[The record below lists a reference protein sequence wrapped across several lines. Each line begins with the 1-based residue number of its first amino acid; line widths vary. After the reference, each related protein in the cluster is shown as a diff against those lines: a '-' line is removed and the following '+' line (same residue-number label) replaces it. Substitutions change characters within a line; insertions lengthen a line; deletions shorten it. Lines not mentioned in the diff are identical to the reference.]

1 LPGSSG
7 SKHLG
12 PFSLSH
18 AADETAKLIRAH
30 AKNRK
35 CHVVGFSG
43 GGYVGVT
50 LAHKYPELV
59 QSLFISGVYDLKCWG
74 RILYLAPYSSVM
86 QSWLP
91 ASLVSFVYAKMGSQ
105 NPPGLHEDAKANT
118 SNLKIQKTAWNSLK
132 EFDDGYPLIM
142 RALVVAGGNQDDLSG
157 TQRLSDMFRTGNE
170 ESRAVVLNG
179 AMHMWCMQRPE
190 LFADAVKSWIEER
203 PLPAE
208 FELLTGRDTSK
219 VLNG

>member
-1 LPGSSG
+1 
-7 SKHLG
+7 
-12 PFSLSH
+12 
-18 AADETAKLIRAH
+18 
-30 AKNRK
+30 
-35 CHVVGFSG
+35 
-43 GGYVGVT
+43 
-50 LAHKYPELV
+50 
-59 QSLFISGVYDLKCWG
+59 
-74 RILYLAPYSSVM
+74 
-86 QSWLP
+86 
-91 ASLVSFVYAKMGSQ
+91 
-105 NPPGLHEDAKANT
+105 
-118 SNLKIQKTAWNSLK
+118 
-132 EFDDGYPLIM
+132 
-142 RALVVAGGNQDDLSG
+142 VVAGGNQDDLSG